1 MHLNFHNHCI
11 FIPLWPIRRYEDT
24 FMSQW
29 PLKVK
34 TTKLPKERDNTD
46 DQVMIGYSF
55 TSEGLREWCK
65 FSGPITEQSKP
76 KLKLSQITLDTLK
89 NFSINTLNCQSERLW
104 EERNRAMVPFMLIFN
119 LSQKHNKN
127 HEVRYQCLFA
137 SAQPWLRFSPSLFP
151 SFKCS
156 LFISF
161 CVMCSTW
168 KTFRIN
174 IITYS

>member
-34 TTKLPKERDNTD
+34 TTKLPKERENTD

-55 TSEGLREWCK
+55 TSEWLREWCK

-76 KLKLSQITLDTLK
+76 KLKLSQITLDTHK
-89 NFSINTLNCQSERLW
+89 NFSNSTLSIWKLW
-104 EERNRAMVPFMLIFN
+104 EERNMVLVLFVLIFN
-119 LSQKHNKN
+119 LSQKHNEN
-127 HEVRYQCLFA
+127 RE
-137 SAQPWLRFSPSLFP
+137 FSY
-151 SFKCS
+151 
-156 LFISF
+156 I
-161 CVMCSTW
+161 
-168 KTFRIN
+168 
-174 IITYS
+174 